1 MVAVPRSFWGFSATA
16 ADLLFPRWLSTR
28 LLVQKD
34 QYAPHPSYVGFE
46 GWYTRIQDESAGLSI
61 ILIFCSLGD
70 STPSGTPRKHYFHFS
85 VTPIGDSS
93 TIEPLEFH
101 LFPDELQHIVDS
113 PPDSETGLQPYTLN
127 IPNIGSFTVEPKTQ
141 RYNLTVPCGES
152 SSEHWKVSIDI
163 TDCVPLSQEHPL
175 LSTPHSMALSRLE
188 TLLPLHWA
196 IFSTGSK
203 ANYDVKH
210 IDTDGVGLEVF
221 GGTGV
226 AHMEK
231 NWGASFPTGWTWY
244 QAFGDHRDNAT
255 RDCVA
260 IAGGVFALGQKAYL
274 IHYKGSGDA
283 WRPRRERSIHPS
295 YSAKDH
301 ESTEHSDLNDKQHIN
316 WTFRPLWTLI
326 LALPYPVGIPRFKIS
341 RKNLVAKK
349 PSLSNTFDSSASR
362 GPTAVSTLTFN
373 FSVLGLPALSL
384 MIPYAVIQFSPFG
397 SMHETFTY
405 DERSGFGRLQLTA
418 ATLNRWILV
427 DAQSESR
434 PATLTSQVQPR
445 WLVLHCP
452 MPGGHATHAY
462 ETFTARATIRAYRR
476 QWRFGW
482 PRWVEIR
489 HVELNTRHWSLED
502 CMLR

>member
-1 MVAVPRSFWGFSATA
+1 MPLTLHMS
-16 ADLLFPRWLSTR
+16 
-28 LLVQKD
+28 
-34 QYAPHPSYVGFE
+34 GFE

-61 ILIFCSLGD
+61 ILIFLLSWRLD
-70 STPSGTPRKHYFHFS
+70 AISTPGKHYFHFS
-85 VTPIGDSS
+85 VTPVGDSS
-93 TIEPLEFH
+93 TIEPVEFH
-101 LFPDELQHIVDS
+101 LFPDDLQHIVDS
-113 PPDSETGLQPYTLN
+113 LPDSETGLQPYTLN

-152 SSEHWKVSIDI
+152 SSEHWKSVHRHNRSCSII
-163 TDCVPLSQEHPL
+163 ARAP
-175 LSTPHSMALSRLE
+175 STELE

-210 IDTDGVGLEVF
+210 IGADGAGSEVF

-231 NWGASFPTGWTWY
+231 NWGASFPTGWTWC
-244 QAFGDHRDNAT
+244 QAFGASSHDPAQTLGDHRDNAT

-260 IAGGVFALGQKAYL
+260 IAGGVLALGQKAYL
-274 IHYKGSGDA
+274 IHYKDSGDA
-283 WRPRRERSIHPS
+283 RRDERSIHPS

-301 ESTEHSDLNDKQHIN
+301 ESTEKSDPNDKQHIN

-326 LALPYPVGIPRFKIS
+326 LALPYPVESSG
-341 RKNLVAKK
+341 KK
-349 PSLSNTFDSSASR
+349 SLIVQYLDSSAGR
-362 GPTAVSTLTFN
+362 GSTTVSTLTFN
-373 FSVLGLPALSL
+373 FSILGLPALL
-384 MIPYAVIQFSPFG
+384 LTIPYAVIQFSPFG
-397 SMHETFTY
+397 SMHET
-405 DERSGFGRLQLTA
+405 R
-418 ATLNRWILV
+418 ILI

-434 PATLTSQVQPR
+434 PTTLTSQVQPR
-445 WLVLHCP
+445 WLALHCP
-452 MPGGHATHAY
+452 MPGGHAMHAY

-489 HVELNTRHWSLED
+489 NVEFEHVALEFGG
-502 CMLR
+502 LYAAIA

>member
-1 MVAVPRSFWGFSATA
+1 MVALSATA
-16 ADLLFPRWLSTR
+16 ADLLFPRWLSMR
-28 LLVQKD
+28 LLAQKD

-85 VTPIGDSS
+85 VMSIGDSS
-93 TIEPLEFH
+93 TIEPAEFH

-113 PPDSETGLQPYTLN
+113 PPDPETGLQPYTLN
-127 IPNIGSFTVEPKTQ
+127 IPHWKLRQ
-141 RYNLTVPCGES
+141 S

-163 TDCVPLSQEHPL
+163 TDRVPLSQEHPL

-210 IDTDGVGLEVF
+210 IGADGVGLEVF

-226 AHMEK
+226 AHMKK
-231 NWGASFPTGWTWY
+231 NWGASFPTGWTWC
-244 QAFGDHRDNAT
+244 QAFGASSHDPAQTFGDHRDNAT
-255 RDCVA
+255 RDCAA
-260 IAGGVFALGQKAYL
+260 IAGGVLALGQKAYL
-274 IHYKGSGDA
+274 IHYKDSGNA
-283 WRPRRERSIHPS
+283 WRPRRERSIHPR
-295 YSAKDH
+295 YPAKDH
-301 ESTEHSDLNDKQHIN
+301 ESTEHSDPNDKQRIN
-316 WTFRPLWTLI
+316 WTSRPLWTLI
-326 LALPYPVGIPRFKIS
+326 LALPYPAGIPRFKVS
-341 RKNLVAKK
+341 RKNPLKK
-349 PSLSNTFDSSASR
+349 PLSSNTFNSSAGR

-373 FSVLGLPALSL
+373 FSILGLPALSL

-418 ATLNRWILV
+418 ATLNRRILIDV
-427 DAQSESR
+427 RSESP
-434 PATLTSQVQPR
+434 PATLNSQVQPR
-445 WLVLHCP
+445 WLALHCP
-452 MPGGHATHAY
+452 MPGGHATRAY
-462 ETFTARATIRAYRR
+462 ESFTARATIRAYRR
-476 QWRFGW
+476 QWRSGW

-489 HVELNTRHWSLED
+489 NVEFEHAALEFGG
-502 CMLR
+502 LYAAIA

>member
-1 MVAVPRSFWGFSATA
+1 MVALSATT
-16 ADLLFPRWLSTR
+16 ADLLFPRWLSTC
-28 LLVQKD
+28 LLAHKD
-34 QYAPHPSYVGFE
+34 QYALHPSYV
-46 GWYTRIQDESAGLSI
+46 
-61 ILIFCSLGD
+61 D

-93 TIEPLEFH
+93 TIEPVEFH
-101 LFPDELQHIVDS
+101 LFPDDLQHIVDS

-152 SSEHWKVSIDI
+152 SSEHWKVSINI
-163 TDCVPLSQEHPL
+163 TDRVPLSQEHPL
-175 LSTPHSMALSRLE
+175 LSTPHSMTLSRLE

-203 ANYDVKH
+203 ADYDVKH
-210 IDTDGVGLEVF
+210 IGTD
-221 GGTGV
+221 GV

-231 NWGASFPTGWTWY
+231 NWGALFPTGWTWC
-244 QAFGDHRDNAT
+244 QAFGASSHDPTQTFGDHRDNAT

-260 IAGGVFALGQKAYL
+260 IVGGVFALGQKAYL
-274 IHYKGSGDA
+274 IHYKDSGDA
-283 WRPRRERSIHPS
+283 WRPRYERSIHPS

-301 ESTEHSDLNDKQHIN
+301 ESTENSGPNDKQHIN

-341 RKNLVAKK
+341 RKDPMAKK
-349 PSLSNTFDSSASR
+349 PSLFNTFDSSAGR
-362 GPTAVSTLTFN
+362 GSTLTFN
-373 FSVLGLPALSL
+373 FSVFGLPALSL
-384 MIPYAVIQFSPFG
+384 MILYAVIQFSPFG

-405 DERSGFGRLQLTA
+405 DERSGFGRLQLSA
-418 ATLNRWILV
+418 ATLNRRILI

-434 PATLTSQVQPR
+434 PATLNSQVQPR
-445 WLVLHCP
+445 WLALHCP
-452 MPGGHATHAY
+452 MPGGHATCEY
-462 ETFTARATIRAYRR
+462 ESFTARATIRAYRR

-489 HVELNTRHWSLED
+489 NVEFEHAALEFGG
-502 CMLR
+502 LYAAIA